1 MEDCTDVFVVDID
14 DVVSMVEVEF
24 VREFVVE
31 VSVVD
36 VDGVFVTV
44 VLTVEVSFK
53 VVELVTNDEVETVRV
68 DVIVETTLVVV
79 LENTDVSG
87 SILVDNVADRSVL
100 VTE

>member
-31 VSVVD
+31 DSVVD

-68 DVIVETTLVVV
+68 DVIVEPTLVVV

-87 SILVDNVADRSVL
+87 SVLVDNVVESSVL
-100 VTE
+100 VVK